1 MKNSVKIDLSKF
13 LKVFKYLLYLAEFVL
28 FYVLENLPSG
38 FPLIFS
44 VKPMLVISLL
54 VVISL
59 LESEMSTVF
68 FSLGAGLLLDAGVAP
83 VGLSS
88 LFLTIC
94 CTLLS
99 ALSKKKF
106 HVRVLSNLVASF
118 IVAFLY
124 GVFIWSAVYLMQGSE
139 RAAVIFIDR
148 FVPSIFYTVLVSPIV
163 YILNI
168 CIFSAFKSKLSGK

>member
-1 MKNSVKIDLSKF
+1 MKSSVKFELSKF

-28 FYVLENLPSG
+28 FYVLQNVPSG

-68 FSLGAGLLLDAGVAP
+68 FALGAGLLLDAGVAP

-99 ALSKKKF
+99 AMSKKKF
-106 HVRVLSNLVASF
+106 HARVLSNTVATF
-118 IVAFLY
+118 VIAFLY
-124 GVFIWSAVYLMQGSE
+124 GAFIWAAVYLMQGNE

-148 FVPSIFYTVLVSPIV
+148 FIPSILYTVLVSPII
-163 YILNI
+163 YILNLY
-168 CIFSAFKSKLSGK
+168 IFGAFKSKSAGI

>member
-1 MKNSVKIDLSKF
+1 M
-13 LKVFKYLLYLAEFVL
+13 AEFVL
-28 FYVLENLPSG
+28 LYVLQNVPSG

-54 VVISL
+54 VVVSL

-68 FSLGAGLLLDAGVAP
+68 FSLGAGLLLDAGMAP

-88 LFLTIC
+88 LFLTVC

-99 ALSKKKF
+99 AMSKKKF
-106 HVRVLSNLVASF
+106 HARVLSNLIATF
-118 IVAFLY
+118 IIALLY
-124 GVFIWSAVYLMQGSE
+124 GAFIWAAVYLASGNE
-139 RAAVIFIDR
+139 RALVIFIDR
-148 FVPSIFYTVLVSPIV
+148 FIPSILYTVLISPIM

-168 CIFSAFKSKLSGK
+168 CIFSAFKSKPIGI